1 MAMRSWQ
8 EELLGISEDSMCE
21 TEVFHKVVAAAAAL
35 GFEHCSYGLRI
46 PLPLSNPRTIIL
58 SNYPE
63 PWRERYIS
71 ADYVHLDPTVL
82 HGRQS
87 RKPLVWSDSVFAAAP
102 QLWDEA
108 RSFGLRVGWA
118 QASLDALGVGGML
131 TLARSGEPLTLAE
144 QEAKEQRMRWLVHI
158 AHLVLSRAVNARL
171 PKTRLPDLTAR
182 EIEILKWS
190 ADGKSAQEIADILVL
205 SKNTVDF
212 HVKNA
217 VSKLQ
222 TANKTAAVVR
232 AAMLGL
238 LN

>member
-1 MAMRSWQ
+1 MKSWQ
-8 EELLGISEDSMCE
+8 EDLLGIGEAPCE
-21 TEVFHKVVAAAAAL
+21 VEVFRKVEAAAAAL
-35 GFEHCSYGLRI
+35 GFEYCAYGLRM
-46 PLPLSNPRTIIL
+46 PLPLSNPATVML
-58 SNYPE
+58 NNYPVA
-63 PWRERYIS
+63 WRERYANEGYIH
-71 ADYVHLDPTVL
+71 VDPTVL

-87 RKPLVWSDSVFAAAP
+87 CAPLVWSNEVFANVP

-108 RSFGLRVGWA
+108 RSFGLCFGWA
-118 QASLDALGVGGML
+118 QSSLDALGVGGML
-131 TLARSGEPLTLAE
+131 TLARSGGPLTEAE
-144 QEAKEQRMRWLVHI
+144 LQNNEQRMRWLVSI
-158 AHLVLSRAVNARL
+158 SHLALSRVVSARRAA
-171 PKTRLPDLTAR
+171 TRMPDLTAR
-182 EIEILKWS
+182 EIEVLKWT

-232 AAMLGL
+232 AAFLGL

>member
-1 MAMRSWQ
+1 MRSWQ
-8 EELLGISEDSMCE
+8 EDLLSISEDSTGE
-21 TEVFHKVVAAAAAL
+21 NEVFHKVEAAAAAL
-35 GFEHCSYGLRI
+35 GFEHCAYGLRI

-71 ADYVHLDPTVL
+71 AGYVHRDPTVL

-87 RKPLVWSDSVFAAAP
+87 RKPVAWSDSVFAAVP

-108 RSFGLRVGWA
+108 RSFGLCFGWA
-118 QASLDALGVGGML
+118 QSSLDALGVGGML
-131 TLARSGEPLTLAE
+131 TLARSGEPLTAAE
-144 QEAKEQRMRWLVHI
+144 LEVKEQRMRWLVNI
-158 AHLVLSRAVNARL
+158 AHLALSRAVNSRL
-171 PKTRLPDLTAR
+171 PVNRLPDLTAR

-190 ADGKSAQEIADILVL
+190 ADGKSAQEIADILVV

-232 AAMLGL
+232 AAILGL
-238 LN
+238 LH